1 MISHG
6 IYESGEGA
14 EVVME
19 EQGGGREGEAEFVR
33 EGGLCD

>member
-14 EVVME
+14 RVVLE
-19 EQGGGREGEAEFVR
+19 EQGGGGGVC
-33 EGGLCD
+33 EGGRLV